1 MLSSQPLPSG
11 QCQCILLPPCLPPGM
26 QRIWER
32 GALKARSARARLAPM
47 SQFKKLHRRSFHR
60 IWESAACKNASAIRL
75 SSFLLLARATRLSFL
90 ASASEG
96 ACPIPKK
103 GITCI
108 SFGRG
113 GCQEKENAREGVL
126 HRNQINL
133 YQDSGTAEQERM
145 GCSREERAMCK
156 VAN

>member
-75 SSFLLLARATRLSFL
+75 SSFLLRAPRDCHFWRAQGSVPH
-90 ASASEG
+90 SEERDHVHFVWPWG
-96 ACPIPKK
+96 LPRERK
-103 GITCI
+103 
-108 SFGRG
+108 
-113 GCQEKENAREGVL
+113 REGGSPPQESDQFVSGL
-126 HRNQINL
+126 RNGL
-133 YQDSGTAEQERM
+133 
-145 GCSREERAMCK
+145 
-156 VAN
+156 